1 MLLLDSCTLFI
12 HNMYK
17 INCSIK
23 LISVQNC
30 ILNSLF
36 QLFFMGNTTKNNKEN
51 LIRQIIH
58 LKQVMRRWKAMSLKH
73 KHARDPSDSDS
84 DFESDSDHQ
93 IPLGFLAVYVG
104 EVRMRFL
111 IPTRFLKLPIF
122 THLLK
127 IAEEEYEFKISG
139 GIVLPCEVDFF
150 KQVLRVL
157 EGDEKSY
164 GGLELH
170 EFWKLIREV
179 GFVSSSCKENDHS
192 RQNFMP
198 LLHKTRV

>member
-1 MLLLDSCTLFI
+1 
-12 HNMYK
+12 
-17 INCSIK
+17 
-23 LISVQNC
+23 
-30 ILNSLF
+30 
-36 QLFFMGNTTKNNKEN
+36 MGNTTKNNKEN

-58 LKQVMRRWKAMSLKH
+58 LKQVMRRWKAMSLKQ

-84 DFESDSDHQ
+84 DSESDSDHQ

-104 EVRMRFL
+104 GVRMRFL

-122 THLLK
+122 TYLLK

-150 KQVLRVL
+150 KQVLRFL
-157 EGDEKSY
+157 EEDEKSY

-170 EFWKLIREV
+170 EFLKLIREV
-179 GFVSSSCKENDHS
+179 GFDSSSCKENDYS

>member
-1 MLLLDSCTLFI
+1 
-12 HNMYK
+12 
-17 INCSIK
+17 
-23 LISVQNC
+23 
-30 ILNSLF
+30 
-36 QLFFMGNTTKNNKEN
+36 
-51 LIRQIIH
+51 
-58 LKQVMRRWKAMSLKH
+58 MRRWKAMSLKH

-84 DFESDSDHQ
+84 DSESDSDHQ

-122 THLLK
+122 TYLLK

-150 KQVLRVL
+150 KQVLRFL
-157 EGDEKSY
+157 EEDEKSY

-170 EFWKLIREV
+170 EFLKLIREKYGSIVLPCKVAFFKHVLRFLQEDEKKYASLELHKFLKLICEV
-179 GFVSSSCKENDHS
+179 GFDLSSCQS
-192 RQNFMP
+192 FMP
-198 LLHKTRV
+198 LLHKISV